1 MSISDKGSS
10 LRNRI
15 NSLEND
21 SGVKTSI
28 TAKVT
33 HYKNE
38 LEKENRNKKNKTKS
52 DKENKDGGSQ
62 MASNHL
68 QKINN
73 HSGLRMK
80 SKEPKNKQ
88 YSYTKVFVMGETR
101 FGKLGFLIANPD
113 ESVTKF
119 SPQYQENGIVRVP
132 KLCSY
137 NILVKQ
143 VACGERHTH
152 LLSHDGYVYSMGN
165 NWHGVLGLGTD
176 EHALT

>member
-68 QKINN
+68 
-73 HSGLRMK
+73 
-80 SKEPKNKQ
+80 
-88 YSYTKVFVMGETR
+88 
-101 FGKLGFLIANPD
+101 
-113 ESVTKF
+113 
-119 SPQYQENGIVRVP
+119 
-132 KLCSY
+132 
-137 NILVKQ
+137 
-143 VACGERHTH
+143 
-152 LLSHDGYVYSMGN
+152 
-165 NWHGVLGLGTD
+165 
-176 EHALT
+176 